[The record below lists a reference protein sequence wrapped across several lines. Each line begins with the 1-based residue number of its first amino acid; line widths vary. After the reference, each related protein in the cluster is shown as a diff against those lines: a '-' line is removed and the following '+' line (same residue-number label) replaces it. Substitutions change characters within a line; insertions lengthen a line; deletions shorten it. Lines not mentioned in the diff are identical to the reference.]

1 MKANEKSIVKSLIA
15 VAWADGK
22 LEAPEQSIISGLLWA
37 FEADA
42 DDEQELLSYAKERR
56 TLDEGLLADELDA
69 SDKELL
75 LAHAALLT
83 HADGEQTP
91 DEVDLLDEI
100 VERLGFAEEHAAGII
115 EDARTRAARLAQK
128 LG

>member
-1 MKANEKSIVKSLIA
+1 MKPNEKSIVKSLIA

-22 LEAPEQSIISGLLWA
+22 LEAPERSMIDGLLWA

-42 DDEQELLSYAKERR
+42 DEERELGEYAKKKRSLAKD
-56 TLDEGLLADELDA
+56 LDLDGLSDA
-69 SDKELL
+69 DKELL

-83 HADGEQTP
+83 HADGKQTP
-91 DEVDLLDEI
+91 AEVKLLGQI
-100 VERLGFAEEHAAGII
+100 VERIGFSEEQAKPII
-115 EDARTRAARLAQK
+115 DEARSRAARLAEK